1 MDVTCLDDIHQPY
14 RNPDKN
20 SLPGKFMS
28 LDQQIDILQDHNKFT
43 KVSDIP
49 KGVKEN
55 VFFVLND
62 EYNAK
67 RRADGKNSSYPDD
80 CGAWMQG
87 KNITKPEY
95 FLKTQLGYQNI
106 RREKSGLYFRLL
118 KGKKVALSP
127 QPTEEQILLVKRKY
141 STLAREEKYRKRVT
155 WFENQPFL
163 ETSFVEYIGTYPVD
177 RPSIHGNSKNNNPYQ
192 RLNKQQKEVMQT
204 SLEKNQAPREIKNEV
219 RKHIPDDPI

>member
-1 MDVTCLDDIHQPY
+1 M
-14 RNPDKN
+14 
-20 SLPGKFMS
+20 
-28 LDQQIDILQDHNKFT
+28 
-43 KVSDIP
+43 
-49 KGVKEN
+49 KEN

-106 RREKSGLYFRLL
+106 RREKSGLYFPLL

-141 STLAREEKYRKRVT
+141 STLAREEKYRKGVT
-155 WFENQPFL
+155 GSKTNLSWKLYLLSTLGHIQLIAVASMTTP
-163 ETSFVEYIGTYPVD
+163 ETT
-177 RPSIHGNSKNNNPYQ
+177 IHTK
-192 RLNKQQKEVMQT
+192 
-204 SLEKNQAPREIKNEV
+204 
-219 RKHIPDDPI
+219 D

>member
-1 MDVTCLDDIHQPY
+1 
-14 RNPDKN
+14 
-20 SLPGKFMS
+20 MS
-28 LDQQIDILQDHNKFT
+28 LDQQIDILQDHKNFT

-67 RRADGKNSSYPDD
+67 RRANRKNSSYPDD

-106 RREKSGLYFRLL
+106 RREKSG
-118 KGKKVALSP
+118 
-127 QPTEEQILLVKRKY
+127 
-141 STLAREEKYRKRVT
+141 
-155 WFENQPFL
+155 
-163 ETSFVEYIGTYPVD
+163 
-177 RPSIHGNSKNNNPYQ
+177 
-192 RLNKQQKEVMQT
+192 
-204 SLEKNQAPREIKNEV
+204 
-219 RKHIPDDPI
+219 

>member
-1 MDVTCLDDIHQPY
+1 M
-14 RNPDKN
+14 
-20 SLPGKFMS
+20 
-28 LDQQIDILQDHNKFT
+28 
-43 KVSDIP
+43 
-49 KGVKEN
+49 KEN

-127 QPTEEQILLVKRKY
+127 QPTEEQILWDKR
-141 STLAREEKYRKRVT
+141 SIPHLPEKRNT
-155 WFENQPFL
+155 
-163 ETSFVEYIGTYPVD
+163 
-177 RPSIHGNSKNNNPYQ
+177 
-192 RLNKQQKEVMQT
+192 
-204 SLEKNQAPREIKNEV
+204 EKAKSGVV
-219 RKHIPDDPI
+219 RKPTFPGNFIC